1 MKLKSLTDEI
11 MKAIKKNADWTSNEL
26 TTVVEAWKKTDHS
39 LKIDWDTGAGEN
51 WVSFFLNYER
61 IGMLGVS
68 VPILFL
74 DSSYAG
80 ANDKCQ
86 LFKAVHVV
94 HVDDFDAKEWFMD
107 MEQFNKLVPELSWRA
122 NIDAVNPN
130 SMSIN
135 DFWFETIT
143 I

>member
-68 VPILFL
+68 VPILW
-74 DSSYAG
+74 
-80 ANDKCQ
+80 N
-86 LFKAVHVV
+86 
-94 HVDDFDAKEWFMD
+94 
-107 MEQFNKLVPELSWRA
+107 R
-122 NIDAVNPN
+122 
-130 SMSIN
+130 
-135 DFWFETIT
+135 
-143 I
+143 